1 MNSLLILLVPLLLL
15 LAGRALS
22 ALIEYAWWK
31 EVGQVQTWINLLL
44 YGVAPEAAAGVLAA
58 IVLWIAFARGLKF
71 GGFGLG
77 NSKRLAQIS
86 ALAALVIGLMVGSM
100 TIDSW
105 TVIRYLGSQG
115 LAGEAT
121 AWQDPVFQKPLAFYL
136 FSLPLYRSV
145 YGYVLALAIL
155 AALVYWLAARGAQL
169 REQLPALRSGGD
181 IELTDLRLEGGLESK
196 FLRFTAVLIL
206 LVLAVRFYL
215 SRYSLLM
222 QDHSFM
228 VGVDYVDENVRLP
241 LLWLYVAACLL
252 GAIGVVLGQW
262 RAVLVLVPVY
272 VLNVAA
278 PWAVSTLYV
287 RPNEITLQR
296 SYVAK
301 HIEATRA
308 AYGLNQRVTEVE
320 YSAKLETKVD
330 VAKNRLLLDNV
341 RLWDWRAFH
350 DTVTQIQALR
360 PYYVFADS
368 DVDRYT
374 IDGHLRQVMLT
385 PRELDIRQLPEAR
398 RRWINPHFVYTHG
411 YGMVMAEANKITP
424 EGMPV
429 LFVQDAPA
437 QIKTDSLKLT
447 RPEIYYGESTHEP
460 VFVRTDQREFSY
472 PSGNDSVFTRYEGTG
487 GFPIGSLLLRV
498 AAAVREIDFNILLTN
513 QFSPDSR
520 MMIRRRVS
528 ERLETVAGFLQWDS
542 DPYLVVTDEGHL
554 VWTVDGYTTS
564 DAHPYSQLLSF
575 QGRRVNY
582 MRNSVKATVD
592 AYHGTIN
599 LYIADPADPIIQAYS
614 RLFPTLFKPLEA
626 MPETLRR
633 HLRYPE
639 AFFRVQAEIY
649 RLYHMRDP
657 QAFYNK
663 EDVWDIARNVQGR
676 DSSPQQVPPTYV
688 LATLPGETT
697 PEFLLILPFTPRNKD
712 NLLGLMVARC
722 DGDKLGELHFLQLSK
737 QALIFGPMQIEARIN
752 QDPIISKDLSLW
764 SQKGSEV
771 LRGQML
777 VLPVDDTFVYIEPI
791 YIQAQEARMPQLKKV
806 VVAVGNQLVYRDTYE
821 EALAELSATN
831 PDVSRAATTPRQP
844 AATTEAG
851 VAPVSQAPPPL
862 NNRVAE
868 IRQRLRRY
876 RELLSQGKYAEAGK
890 ELEAIEMLAGR

>member
-1 MNSLLILLVPLLLL
+1 VSSLLILLVPLLLL
-15 LAGRALS
+15 LVSQAFS
-22 ALIEYAWWK
+22 ALVEYQWWK
-31 EVGQVQTWINLLL
+31 EVGQTQTWFNLLL
-44 YGVAPEAAAGVLAA
+44 YGVAPEAAAGLLAA
-58 IVLWIAFARGLKF
+58 VLLWIALARGLKF

-77 NSKRLAQIS
+77 SSRRLAQVS
-86 ALAALVIGLMVGSM
+86 VLVALVVGLMLASM

-115 LAGEAT
+115 LVGEAT

-136 FSLPLYRSV
+136 FSLPLYRSL

-169 REQLPALRSGGD
+169 REQLPSLRTGGD
-181 IELTDLRLEGGLESK
+181 IELTDLRLQGGLESR
-196 FLRFTAVLIL
+196 FLRFAAVLV
-206 LVLAVRFYL
+206 LVALAIRFYL
-215 SRYSLLM
+215 SRYSLVLS
-222 QDHSFM
+222 DHSFM

-241 LLWLYVAACLL
+241 LLWLYVGACLI
-252 GAIGVVLGQW
+252 GAAGVAIGRW
-262 RAVLVLVPVY
+262 RAVLLLVPVY
-272 VLNVAA
+272 VLNVVA

-296 SYVAK
+296 PYVAK

-308 AYGLNQRVTEVE
+308 AYGLNRRVTEIE
-320 YSAKLETKVD
+320 YAAKMETKVD
-330 VAKNRLLLDNV
+330 VVKNKPLLENV

-374 IDGHLRQVMLT
+374 IDGQLRQVMLT
-385 PRELDIRQLPEAR
+385 PRELDIRQLPEAQ
-398 RRWINPHFVYTHG
+398 RRWINPHFIYTHG
-411 YGMVMAEANKITP
+411 YGMVMAEANQITA

-437 QIKTDSLKLT
+437 KIKTDSLKLT

-460 VFVRTDQREFSY
+460 VFVRTEQREFSY
-472 PSGNDSVFTRYEGTG
+472 PAGNDSVFTRYEGTG
-487 GFPIGSLLLRV
+487 GFPIASGLLRI
-498 AAAVREIDFNILLTN
+498 AAAVREVDFNILLTN
-513 QFSPDSR
+513 QFSADSR
-520 MMIRRRVS
+520 MMIRRRVKD
-528 ERLETVAGFLQWDS
+528 RLETVAGFLHWDS

-575 QGRRVNY
+575 QGRRLNY

-614 RLFPTLFKPLEA
+614 RLFPTLFKPITA
-626 MPETLRR
+626 MPDALRR

-649 RLYHMRDP
+649 RNYHMRDP

-663 EDVWDIARNVQGR
+663 EDVWDVARNVQGR
-676 DSSPQQVPPTYV
+676 DSTPQMVPPTYV
-688 LATLPGETT
+688 LATLPGESE

-712 NLLGLMVARC
+712 NLIGLMAARC
-722 DGDKLGELHFLQLSK
+722 DGEKLGELRFLQLSK

-752 QDPIISKDLSLW
+752 QDPNISKDLSLW
-764 SQKGSEV
+764 SREGSEV

-777 VLPVDDTFVYIEPI
+777 VLPLDETFVYIEPI
-791 YIQAQEARMPQLKKV
+791 YIQAREARMPQLKKV
-806 VVAVGNQLVYRDTYE
+806 VVAVGNQLIYRDTYE

-831 PDVSRAATTPRQP
+831 PDAVRRASTEQQP
-844 AATTEAG
+844 AATPDKGA
-851 VAPVSQAPPPL
+851 APVSQAAPPAD
-862 NNRVAE
+862 NRIAE

-876 RELLSQGKYAEAGK
+876 RELLAQGKYAEAGK
-890 ELEAIEMLAGR
+890 ELEAVEMLTGR

>member
-1 MNSLLILLVPLLLL
+1 MILIVPLLVLL
-15 LAGRALS
+15 GSQALS
-22 ALIEYAWWK
+22 ALIEYQWWK
-31 EVGQVQTWINLLL
+31 EVGQVQTWVNLLL
-44 YGVAPEAAAGVLAA
+44 YGVAPEAAAGLLAA
-58 IVLWIAFARGLKF
+58 VVLWIALARGLKF

-77 NSKRLAQIS
+77 QSKRLAQIS
-86 ALAALVIGLMVGSM
+86 VLAALMVGLMLGSM

-115 LAGEAT
+115 LAGEA
-121 AWQDPVFQKPLAFYL
+121 ADWQDPVFQKPLAFYL
-136 FSLPLYRSV
+136 FSLPLYRLL
-145 YGYVLALAIL
+145 YGYLLAVAIL
-155 AALVYWLAARGAQL
+155 AALIYWLAARGAQL
-169 REQLPALRSGGD
+169 RSQFPTLRAGGGD
-181 IELTDLRLEGGLESK
+181 IEITDLRLEGGLESR
-196 FLRFTAVLIL
+196 FLRFAAVVIL
-206 LVLAVRFYL
+206 LVMAVRFYL
-215 SRYSLLM
+215 SRYSLVL

-228 VGVDYVDENVRLP
+228 VGVDYVDENVRIP
-241 LLWLYVAACLL
+241 LLWFYIAACLL
-252 GAIGVVLGQW
+252 GAAGVVMGRW
-262 RAVLVLVPVY
+262 RAIALLVPVY
-272 VLNVAA
+272 ILNVVA

-308 AYGLNQRVTEVE
+308 AYGLSRRVTEVE
-320 YSAKLETKVD
+320 YAAKLEAKVD
-330 VAKNRLLLDNV
+330 VAKNKPLLNNV

-368 DVDRYT
+368 DVDRYM
-374 IDGHLRQVMLT
+374 IDGQLRQVMLT
-385 PRELDIRQLPEAR
+385 PRELDIRQLPEAQ
-398 RRWINPHFVYTHG
+398 RRWINPHFIYTHG
-411 YGMVMAEANKITP
+411 YGMVMAEANRITP

-437 QIKTDSLKLT
+437 QIKTNSLKLT

-460 VFVRTDQREFSY
+460 VFVRTEQREFSY

-487 GFPIGSLLLRV
+487 GVPISSLLLRV
-498 AAAVREIDFNILLTN
+498 AAAVREVDFNILLTN
-513 QFSPDSR
+513 QFSADSR
-520 MMIRRRVS
+520 MMIRRRVK
-528 ERLETVAGFLQWDS
+528 ERLETVAGFLQWDN

-564 DAHPYSQLLSF
+564 DAHPYSQVLSF
-575 QGRRVNY
+575 QGRRLNY

-592 AYHGTIN
+592 AYHGTIH
-599 LYIADPADPIIQAYS
+599 LYIADQSDPVIQAYS
-614 RLFPTLFKPLEA
+614 RLFPTLFKPLDS

-663 EDVWDIARNVQGR
+663 EDVWDVARNVQGR
-676 DSSPQQVPPTYV
+676 DNSPQMVPPTYV
-688 LATLPGETT
+688 LATLPGESE
-697 PEFLLILPFTPRNKD
+697 PEFLLVLPFTPRNKD

-737 QALIFGPMQIEARIN
+737 QALVFGPMQIEARIN
-752 QDPIISKDLSLW
+752 QDPDISKDLGLW
-764 SQKGSEV
+764 SREGSEV

-791 YIQAQEARMPQLKKV
+791 YIQAREARMPQLKKV
-806 VVAVGNQLVYRDTYE
+806 VVAVGNQLIYRDTYE

-831 PDVSRAATTPRQP
+831 PEVSRAAPPAPQP
-844 AATTEAG
+844 EAG
-851 VAPVSQAPPPL
+851 RVAGEAPVPQAAAPAD
-862 NNRVAE
+862 NRVGE